1 MLICWKILMVT
12 GLLGRGTTQK
22 KSRRFIFHWISSMA
36 PRFFPRLDGSC
47 WSSPCCFE
55 FFVGYRESPSVIF
68 YFATPQRFNIAH
80 ENRSGAKRKGSSSN
94 LHFSGAML
102 TFAGVMLTQIWIK
115 TKKHLKTFRPP
126 ESPESPQK
134 IEPNQQFLA
143 SKWFFFFGG
152 GAGVLG
158 AVYIYI
164 YIFYLNMH
172 I

>member
-1 MLICWKILMVT
+1 MLKNPDGDWLTRK
-12 GLLGRGTTQK
+12 GTTQK

-102 TFAGVMLTQIWIK
+102 NFGGVMLTQIWIK

-126 ESPESPQK
+126 ESPESPAPK
-134 IEPNQQFLA
+134 NRTKPAIFGF
-143 SKWFFFFGG
+143 KMIFFFLG

-164 YIFYLNMH
+164 YYLNMY